1 VPNDA
6 GPFDTIVVGAGAA
19 GCVLANRLS
28 ADPARTVLLLEA
40 GPDYG
45 ANAGNWPAELRDPSS
60 IWPDSHPWGYV
71 LAGRDLSPPFP
82 LPRARVVGGTT
93 TINGCV
99 WLRGSDTDYDEW
111 AAQENPGWG
120 FADLLPYVQRTE
132 CDPGGGPL
140 AGRTGPVPIERVAW
154 DDLAPPERAF
164 AAAAESLGFPFVAD
178 LNGAAHQFP
187 CVGAAPKNIA
197 DGTRMSAAFTYLAP
211 ARSRPNLTLRADTL
225 VDRVVIERG
234 SAVGVRTVDGAVLRG
249 REIVLCGGAYGS
261 PALLLR
267 SGIGPAAHLREV
279 GVAVMTD
286 LPGVGEHLLDHP
298 LVSPDRP
305 HPRLIR
311 PEHAPTASSFIPL
324 IAKARSRHGGDDI
337 DLHIYMGQNYDTA
350 YDAWYFW
357 ISASLQYA
365 RSRGRVR
372 LTSPD
377 PTASLDID
385 HAYFSDPADLE
396 ALCDGVALT
405 ERIVE
410 TEAMQRILEPLG
422 ETAPP
427 WGAASAL
434 PDWVRTHAGTTYHPS
449 STCRM
454 GPASDTMAVVDHAG
468 RVHGVQGL
476 RVVDASIFPTG
487 PRANL
492 HCTVVAVAEKLAD
505 DIARDGAR
513 QQSLGACR

>member
-1 VPNDA
+1 MPNDV
-6 GPFDTIVVGAGAA
+6 GLFDTIVVGAGAA

-28 ADPARTVLLLEA
+28 ADPQRTVLLLEA

-45 ANAGNWPAELRDPSS
+45 AEMSDWPAELRDPSS
-60 IWPDSHPWGYV
+60 IWPDSHPWGYT
-71 LAGRDLSPPFP
+71 LAGRDETAPFP

-99 WLRGSDTDYDEW
+99 WLRGSDSDYDEW
-111 AAQENPGWG
+111 AAQGNPGWG
-120 FADLLPYVQRTE
+120 FADLLPYVQRAE
-132 CDPGGGPL
+132 SDSAGGPL
-140 AGRTGPVPIERVAW
+140 AGRTGPVPIARVAR

-164 AAAAESLGFPFVAD
+164 VAAAESLGFPFVAD
-178 LNGAAHQFP
+178 LNGTRHQFP

-211 ARSRPNLTLRADTL
+211 SRSRPNLTLRPDTP
-225 VDRVVIERG
+225 VDRVAIEDGR
-234 SAVGVRTVDGAVLRG
+234 AIGVRTIDGTLLRG

-261 PALLLR
+261 PAILLR
-267 SGIGPAAHLREV
+267 SGVGPAAHLRDV
-279 GVAVMTD
+279 GVAVVAN

-305 HPRLIR
+305 RPRLIR
-311 PEHAPTASSFIPL
+311 PEHAPTVSSFIPL
-324 IAKARSRHGGDDI
+324 ITKARSRHGGDI
-337 DLHIYMGQNYDTA
+337 DLHIYMGQNYDA
-350 YDAWYFW
+350 AFEAWYFW
-357 ISASLQYA
+357 ISASLQHA
-365 RSRGRVR
+365 RSRGSVR

-377 PTASLDID
+377 PEAPLDID
-385 HAYFSDPADLE
+385 HAYFSDSRDLD
-396 ALCDGVALT
+396 ALCDGVALA

-410 TEAMQRILEPLG
+410 TEAMQRILEPLR

-427 WGAASAL
+427 WGEASAL
-434 PDWVRTHAGTTYHPS
+434 PDWVRARAGTTYHPS

-454 GPASDTMAVVDHAG
+454 GPASDAMAVVDHAG
-468 RVHGVQGL
+468 RVHGVAGL

-505 DIARDGAR
+505 VIARDGAR
-513 QQSLGACR
+513 